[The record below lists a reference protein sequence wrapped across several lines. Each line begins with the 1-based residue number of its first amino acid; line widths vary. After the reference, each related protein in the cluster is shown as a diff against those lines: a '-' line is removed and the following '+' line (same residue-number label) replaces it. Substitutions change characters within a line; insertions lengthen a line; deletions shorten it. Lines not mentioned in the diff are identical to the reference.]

1 MIQSYLQW
9 VISHPRRVV
18 FFTLLI
24 VGLLASGVLKLSFTS
39 DFRTYFGPENPQ
51 LKAFEAMERTYSNQD
66 NIYFLVQNPN
76 GSLFTPQGL
85 TLIEQLTERGW
96 QLPYSQRVDSLQ
108 NYQHTQVDGDDLLIN
123 DFYRTEELTED
134 LSGLQQLAISL
145 PELLHKLISAD
156 GGTSGVNVRFLL
168 PEGKS
173 AEKSPEV
180 VYAARALADEFR
192 ARYPDFRIMLSGS
205 LVSNVTMGEAIHQ
218 DIQSLL
224 LVSYLVMISIM
235 LLTLRTLSG
244 TLLILGIISFSV
256 VSTMGLFGWLGYT
269 LTPPTGFVPTAIMT
283 IAVADTVHIL
293 VSYYFAL
300 RHGQPR
306 QQALLNSMRL
316 NFSPVL
322 ITSITTMVGV
332 LCLNTSDSP
341 PYRDMGNM
349 IAAGVFFAWAFTLT
363 FLPAMLA
370 LLPVPE
376 KLRAENNHQWI
387 DRLADLIVRHHKG
400 LLLSMLLIVAACASQ
415 ISRNEITERWHEF
428 FDESFEVRQ
437 TNDMIDREL
446 GGLHLLFMIADS
458 QQAEGIN
465 NVEYLQQL
473 EAFSQWL
480 RAQPEVVHV
489 SSLTDIIKRLNQNLN
504 GGDPAFYR
512 VPDSAEAAAQY
523 LLLYELSLPLGLGL
537 DDTVNNDRSS
547 SRLQVRLYR
556 SDSVNI
562 IRVEQAAIAWAQQHA
577 PLLHLSEATGLDVV
591 FANLTFRNI
600 HGMLQ
605 GTGIAL
611 VLISLLLIAALRSW
625 KMGLISMIPN
635 ILPAAMAYGLW
646 GMISGLVDTAT
657 SVVVCLSLGIVVD
670 DTVHFLSKYQHA
682 RKVLTM
688 QAADAIRYAFHTVG
702 VALLITS
709 AILVGGFAVLEFSHF
724 NPSTNMGNLL
734 ALSIAV
740 ALLIDFLLLPP
751 LLLLLDRG
759 DAGRN
764 RSGRGGVSTMAE
776 QTTPGDTIKHELDR
790 QST

>member
-39 DFRTYFGPENPQ
+39 DFRTYFSPQNPQ
-51 LKAFEAMERTYSNQD
+51 LQAFEAMERTYSNQD

-85 TLIEQLTERGW
+85 RLIEQLTERGW

-123 DFYRTEELTED
+123 DFYRTDELTED
-134 LSGLQQLAISL
+134 LSGLQQLAVSL
-145 PELLHKLISAD
+145 PELLHNLISAD

-363 FLPAMLA
+363 FLPAVLA

-400 LLLSMLLIVAACASQ
+400 LLLSMVLIVAACASQ
-415 ISRNEITERWHEF
+415 ISCNEITERYNGI
-428 FDESFEVRQ
+428 FDESFEACQ
-437 TNDMIDREL
+437 TNDLIDQNK
-446 GGLHLLFMIADS
+446 GLHLLFAVPT
-458 QQAEGIN
+458 AN
-465 NVEYLQQL
+465 NWKALIRL
-473 EAFSQWL
+473 TICSNGSLRQWL
-480 RAQPEVVHV
+480 RTQPEVACHQPDRYHQ
-489 SSLTDIIKRLNQNLN
+489 TLNQNLN
-504 GGDPAFYR
+504 GDDLVFYR
-512 VPDSAEAAAQY
+512 IPILPMPQY
-523 LLLYELSLPLGLGL
+523 LLLYELSRTTGTGA
-537 DDTVNNDRSS
+537 DDTINND
-547 SRLQVRLYR
+547 
-556 SDSVNI
+556 
-562 IRVEQAAIAWAQQHA
+562 
-577 PLLHLSEATGLDVV
+577 
-591 FANLTFRNI
+591 
-600 HGMLQ
+600 
-605 GTGIAL
+605 
-611 VLISLLLIAALRSW
+611 
-625 KMGLISMIPN
+625 
-635 ILPAAMAYGLW
+635 
-646 GMISGLVDTAT
+646 
-657 SVVVCLSLGIVVD
+657 C
-670 DTVHFLSKYQHA
+670 
-682 RKVLTM
+682 
-688 QAADAIRYAFHTVG
+688 
-702 VALLITS
+702 LITPAGAFIRLIRS
-709 AILVGGFAVLEFSHF
+709 ILSR
-724 NPSTNMGNLL
+724 NR
-734 ALSIAV
+734 
-740 ALLIDFLLLPP
+740 PP
-751 LLLLLDRG
+751 LL
-759 DAGRN
+759 
-764 RSGRGGVSTMAE
+764 STA
-776 QTTPGDTIKHELDR
+776 TCTAVAY
-790 QST
+790 